1 MEGLTALHLTCGS
14 SMDQANIIVLI
25 MIMILLIVI
34 MIMILHHDYD
44 RLADIDQDDAIEDDL
59 DQSVTN
65 IFKIY
70 FKYSFGHLFVS
81 IFLIQIYSDIFLC
94 QFFGYVDDDASD
106 VDDDDDDNN
115 GDDHQASEYQT
126 TTVVESLISQGSGV
140 NAKDEQGI
148 TPLMQVD
155 DNVKMVLVMMI
166 GIC

>member
-65 IFKIY
+65 IFKY
-70 FKYSFGHLFVS
+70 
-81 IFLIQIYSDIFLC
+81 
-94 QFFGYVDDDASD
+94 
-106 VDDDDDDNN
+106 
-115 GDDHQASEYQT
+115 
-126 TTVVESLISQGSGV
+126 
-140 NAKDEQGI
+140 
-148 TPLMQVD
+148 
-155 DNVKMVLVMMI
+155 
-166 GIC
+166 